1 MKRLH
6 DFRRRLAA
14 ALRELD
20 SCGTRSADRNGST
33 LVVVIALLGAL
44 LLLGMLVLT
53 LASQEQVTSEYFA
66 DAAKDPQPDF
76 DPDAYFDDVLRQLTI
91 GPNDRER
98 QSALYGGRWS
108 LLANMLGDDITPYN
122 GRGVNVVWDATNLR
136 AAHDLDYDGAP
147 DTTQNDAL
155 FTLNDSP
162 AASGALPSLGT
173 YPKPDVGYT
182 YPDINNPFLAY
193 DGMAP
198 TGTATA
204 PGLPFRAILPSF
216 HRPQYL
222 RGIPGLTVDQWYK
235 SALTEK
241 RVFRLHR
248 NHVCIDDKGV
258 ATGVRRVFD
267 TAADAF
273 AAGLSNNPFPL
284 ETGIQGPWTGDGV
297 TYGTGA
303 TVYTGLDV
311 DTDGDG
317 VNDSVLMD
325 LGLQPESVGGG
336 LYRVPL
342 VAVSIRSADSLF
354 NLNTHGNVHGAMAN
368 GSLQQN
374 PFGGPRVTSAG
385 ADGIVG
391 TGDDTFDTNPNY
403 ISKSNT
409 GAMPYEVN
417 PQWGMSGMPM
427 SGAQRLHQLFFGHD
441 PATYQELANMEWW
454 FLQMGAPIYG
464 ATAADIDEIVFG
476 RNAGINDNTRLRN
489 AILAATKLPRDFCWP
504 GQDGVDDDRNGREG
518 YSLDPRS
525 RYGSYY
531 PLDFFGAGQYVVR
544 GTAGRTKRQDQFG
557 QMLFRGFDNYGVDQ
571 SNLYY
576 VLSTSS
582 AYGGA
587 LMRNATLNSPLKSDY
602 LPNGGSGWTMLTDV
616 PTDTKLDPRLGSD
629 VSDSP
634 FSPSEAEFLQLNNA
648 DISVAGITSRV
659 EKLAPVNF
667 KLAPNAESIR
677 KLYTPV
683 SWDLKSFGKT
693 YFGPSFAPANNR
705 NWEFKPDPGRGGN
718 LCFPPLV
725 GNSNY
730 LYNGNPQEPFRAALR
745 NLLLIDTQSPA
756 AYRDPQARFSIN
768 HIVEIGPDNRLRFRP
783 LTAHSF
789 IPGNAPTL
797 GSGPVRTASQLAQR
811 SLDPYPNNQQIP
823 EYIQSAAD
831 QEWLARRDRQLMC
844 RDIYVMLY
852 MLCGGEDGLDYA
864 TTLNT
869 NQDVYGY
876 SDSSLETPANPE
888 GLVDPTK
895 ANQCKLMA
903 QFAVNLVDQMD
914 GDDVMTAFEYDINLA
929 DGWGLGDD
937 PFSTTDDSQP
947 SQRRVVFGVEEQ
959 QLAFSEASAIW
970 AKRVN
975 PAPGIPA
982 GMDHQATEWN
992 DTNTKNWLFF
1002 ELQNVSPRNV
1012 DFSGQAWQVAVLPN
1026 ITGVR
1031 NYAVS
1036 PVSATLTAEERR
1048 LTLTTGS
1055 VNSSRTSALQA
1066 TRPVFSVKTDSEA
1079 DQDTSNNTRESNFT
1093 LNPHHSHASV
1103 NPTKVLYPLA
1113 PRAEAMEFA
1122 TMATQTDG
1130 QMLDLITGWNQ
1141 YRVNRGAAT
1150 NEADGNQVAS
1160 TASNPASTDLLHIDT
1175 AGDPDMITSAH
1186 NQQITITLEL
1196 RRRLNPWRVMPDADP
1211 ATSTQH
1217 GVQSRDNPWVVVD
1230 KINVPLNV
1238 FAIEMTDTYTQIRP
1252 QLNGIQSVERGELLN
1267 RKVTIPF
1274 VPVPPMYDASQGTAG
1289 EDDWMKYV
1297 RDSIG
1302 QRNFNNTPTTQPTY
1316 MSVNQSRF
1324 DRQFGSVVELFN
1336 VPLYGPEDTTFHL
1349 VSQKQPNTPLPAP
1362 AVNAADTRNMLAGSM
1377 FLSPQPRNP
1386 STGAP
1391 ITTADYTNRWFRLLE
1406 FIETPSRW
1414 NWHNNNH
1421 NVAAID
1427 VGAPNASPIG
1437 QFRKPGFIDLNNIH
1451 NPQILAGILDDRDV
1465 IPAGNTAGFPYLSD
1479 SVETT
1484 GNGYYPRDWWFEF
1497 LLSRDGRDPL
1507 NNNQILPGIPTD
1519 YSGAVRLGS
1528 RPFLPVETTAHGA
1541 GSIEDTVYRGLPR
1554 DLDAGTNDTRRLFEI
1569 GYRNAMGTRETVDPD
1584 VNHRLLGK
1592 VVNNTTNRSNTFF
1605 VFITIQFYEAAQQ
1618 NNPMDATAKIY
1629 RIGAKRTGDVDK
1641 RGFFVVDRTKA
1652 VELLRQQHLPKPAPP
1667 PTGNGHYSFEQTFN
1681 YQSMILH
1688 KRIIQ

>member
-6 DFRRRLAA
+6 DFRRRLALT
-14 ALRELD
+14 LREWD
-20 SCGTRSADRNGST
+20 ACGTRSDRNGST

-53 LASQEQVTSEYFA
+53 LASQEQVTSEYFS

-98 QSALYGGRWS
+98 QSVLYGGRWS
-108 LLANMLGDDITPYN
+108 LLANMLGDDIAPYN
-122 GRGVNVVWDATNLR
+122 GRGVNVVWDSTNLR
-136 AAHDLDYDGAP
+136 TDMDLDYNASPDGTP
-147 DTTQNDAL
+147 NSVL
-155 FTLNDSP
+155 FNLNDSP
-162 AASGALPSLGT
+162 AATGALPSLGT

-182 YPDINNPFLAY
+182 YPDINNPFLAS
-193 DGMAP
+193 DSMAP
-198 TGTATA
+198 TGTAAA

-222 RGIPGLTVDQWYK
+222 RGISGLAVTDWYR
-235 SALTEK
+235 SSLTQQ
-241 RVFRLHR
+241 RVFRVHK
-248 NHVCIDDKGV
+248 NHVCIDDKGAITSV
-258 ATGVRRVFD
+258 KRVYDTGD
-267 TAADAF
+267 TWSAD
-273 AAGLSNNPFPL
+273 GLSGPFPL
-284 ETGIQGPWTGDGV
+284 DVGIQGPWTGDGV
-297 TYGTGA
+297 NYGAGS
-303 TVYTGLDV
+303 TVYTGFDV
-311 DTDGDG
+311 DTDSDG
-317 VNDSVLMD
+317 VKDSVLLD
-325 LGLQPESVGGG
+325 LGLAPESVGGG

-354 NLNTHGNVHGAMAN
+354 NLNTNGNVHGAMAN

-374 PFGGPRVTSAG
+374 PFGGYRLKTPGPDA
-385 ADGIVG
+385 IVG
-391 TGDDTFDTNPNY
+391 TGDDTDYDTTPNY

-417 PQWGMSGMPM
+417 PQWGLSASPI
-427 SGAQRLHQLFFGHD
+427 SGAAQQMHEWFFGHQ
-441 PATYQELANMEWW
+441 PTSYQELANMEWW

-464 ATAADIDEIVFG
+464 GSASVIDEIVYG
-476 RNAGINDNTRLRN
+476 RNSGINDNLRLRN
-489 AILAATKLPRDFCWP
+489 AILAATKLPRNFCWP

-518 YSLDPRS
+518 YSLDPRA

-531 PLDFFGAGQYVVR
+531 PLDFFGAGQYIVR
-544 GTAGRTKRQDQFG
+544 GTGGRIKRQDQFG

-576 VLSTSS
+576 VLSNSS

-587 LMRNATLNSPLKSDY
+587 LMRNAVANNPI
-602 LPNGGSGWTMLTDV
+602 NSGWTMLTDV
-616 PTDTKLDPRLGSD
+616 PTDSKLDPRLGTD
-629 VSDSP
+629 ISDSL
-634 FSPSEAEFLQLNNA
+634 FQPSEAEFLQLNNA

-659 EKLAPVNF
+659 EKLAPLNF

-693 YFGPSFAPANNR
+693 YFGPSFAPTNNR
-705 NWEFKPDPGRGGN
+705 NWEFKADPGRSGN

-725 GNSNY
+725 GTNNY
-730 LYNGNPQEPFRAALR
+730 LYNGNAQEPFRAPLR
-745 NLLLIDTQSPA
+745 NLLMVDTTSPA
-756 AYRDPQARFSIN
+756 QYRDPQARFSIN
-768 HIVEIGPDNRLRFRP
+768 QVLEFGPDNRLRFRP
-783 LTAHSF
+783 LTSHA
-789 IPGNAPTL
+789 INPGGAPIL
-797 GSGPVRTASQLAQR
+797 GSGPVSTASQLAQR
-811 SLDPYPNNQQIP
+811 SRDPYPNNQQIP
-823 EYIQSAAD
+823 ENIQTAAD

-844 RDIYVMLY
+844 RDIYTMLY

-864 TTLNT
+864 ATPNT
-869 NQDVYGY
+869 NQTVYGY
-876 SDSSLETPANPE
+876 DDSSLVTPANPE
-888 GLVDPTK
+888 GLVDATK

-903 QFAVNLVDQMD
+903 QFAVNLVDQLD
-914 GDDVMTAFEYDINLA
+914 GDDVITAFEYDINLA

-937 PFSTTDDSQP
+937 PYSTSDDSQGA
-947 SQRRVVFGVEEQ
+947 QRRVVFGVEEQ

-992 DTNTKNWLFF
+992 DTNTKNWMFF

-1036 PVSATLTAEERR
+1036 PISPTLNAEERR
-1048 LTLTTGS
+1048 ITFHSGV
-1055 VNSSRTSALQA
+1055 VNSSRSSALQG

-1079 DQDTSNNTRESNFT
+1079 DQDMSNNTRESNFT
-1093 LNPHHSHASV
+1093 LNPHHSHPSV
-1103 NPTKVLYPLA
+1103 NPTKILYPLA

-1122 TMATQTDG
+1122 TMAPQTDG
-1130 QMLDLITGWNQ
+1130 LMRDLILNWDNSF
-1141 YRVNRGAAT
+1141 YRVNKGASGNA
-1150 NEADGNQVAS
+1150 ADGNQIASSAS
-1160 TASNPASTDLLHIDT
+1160 TPASTDLLHINT

-1186 NQQITITLEL
+1186 NQTITITLEL
-1196 RRRLNPWRVMPDADP
+1196 RRRMNPWRVMPDADP

-1217 GVQSRDNPWVVVD
+1217 GTQSNDNPWIVVD

-1238 FAIEMTDTYTQIRP
+1238 FALEMTDTYTQIRP
-1252 QLNGIQSVERGELLN
+1252 QLNSIQSVERGELLN

-1274 VPVPPMYDASQGTAG
+1274 IPVPPMYDVSQGTGG

-1302 QRNFNNTPTTQPTY
+1302 QRNYNNTATTQPSV
-1316 MSVNQSRF
+1316 MQVNQSRF
-1324 DRQFGSVVELFN
+1324 DRQFASVVELFN
-1336 VPLYGPEDTTFHL
+1336 VPLYGPDDTTFHL
-1349 VSQKQPNTPLPAP
+1349 VSQKQPYTPLPAP
-1362 AVNAADTRNMLAGSM
+1362 AVNAADNRNMLAGSM
-1377 FLSPQPRNP
+1377 FLSPRPRNP
-1386 STGAP
+1386 SDLSP
-1391 ITTADYTNRWFRLLE
+1391 VTTANYTNRWFRLLE

-1421 NVAAID
+1421 NVAGID
-1427 VGAPNASPIG
+1427 AGAPNANPIG
-1437 QFRKPGFIDLNNIH
+1437 QFRKPGLIDLNTIH
-1451 NPQILAGILDDRDV
+1451 NPQVLAGLLDDRDV
-1465 IPAGNTAGFPYLSD
+1465 IPSGNIAGFPYLSD

-1484 GNGYYPRDWWFEF
+1484 GNGFYPRDWWYEF

-1507 NNNQILPGIPTD
+1507 NNNQILPGLPVD
-1519 YSGAVRLGS
+1519 YSGAVRMGS
-1528 RPFLPVETTAHGA
+1528 RPFLPAETTFHGA

-1554 DLDAGTNDTRRLFEI
+1554 DLDSGAYDSRRLFEV
-1569 GYRNAMGTRETVDPD
+1569 GYRNGMGVKETVDPD
-1584 VNHRLLGK
+1584 VSHRLLGK

-1618 NNPMDATAKIY
+1618 NNPSDATAKIY

-1652 VELLRQQHLPKPAPP
+1652 MELLRPMHLPKPTA
-1667 PTGNGHYSFEQTFN
+1667 NGHYSFEQTFN
-1681 YQSMILH
+1681 YQSLILH
-1688 KRIIQ
+1688 KRVIQ